1 LGVTDLLQVRLDVD
15 GAIKGLQR
23 IGERLLGKT
32 RDFTPVTKDMGE
44 RMRFSIEENFRT
56 GGRPERWKQWAL
68 STALAE
74 ARSLSAK
81 GITSKEREQRLTK
94 AKTGMVLIRSGRLK
108 NSITYKPDSTGLT
121 VGTNVIYARIQQ
133 LGGETGRGGKV
144 RIPARPYLVVQESD
158 LAYFRKRIL
167 EHVSQ

>member
-1 LGVTDLLQVRLDVD
+1 LGVTGLLQVRLDVD
-15 GAIKGLQR
+15 GGAIKGLQR

-56 GGRPERWKQWAL
+56 GGRPSGWK
-68 STALAE
+68 SLAPATVR
-74 ARSLSAK
+74 ARARIGKGPKPILIMSA
-81 GITSKEREQRLTK
+81 
-94 AKTGMVLIRSGRLK
+94 RLK